1 VRPLIERDPRRR
13 ETLHPI
19 SGRSRDLGYS
29 PLALLEVDSI
39 SKRFGGIVALDAVSF
54 EAEAGEIVGL
64 IGPNGAG
71 KTTAFNVITRL
82 YTPDEGDVR
91 FEGESLLGTSPS
103 DVIRRGIARTF
114 QNVELFTGMSVL
126 DNVRVGAH
134 ARRGEESPEDVLYY
148 VILHSLRHRSAAGL
162 PYGTQKRVEL
172 ARALASGPKL
182 LLLDEPAG
190 GLSHDEVGQ
199 LGTFIKQMRDDFE
212 LTILLVEHHMGLVM
226 SVADRVHVLD
236 FGRKIAEGTPAE
248 VQANNAVIEAYL
260 GAPA

>member
-1 VRPLIERDPRRR
+1 ME
-13 ETLHPI
+13 
-19 SGRSRDLGYS
+19 
-29 PLALLEVDSI
+29 
-39 SKRFGGIVALDAVSF
+39 FGGIVALDEVSF
-54 EAEAGEIVGL
+54 DAGAGEIVGL

-82 YTPDEGDVR
+82 YTPAEGDVR
-91 FEGESLLGTSPS
+91 FDGESLLGTPPS

-114 QNVELFTGMSVL
+114 QNVELFRGMSVI

-134 ARRGEESPEDVLYY
+134 ARQGEQAADEVLFY
-148 VILHSLRHRSAAGL
+148 VNLHSVRDRPASEL

-172 ARALASGPKL
+172 ARALASGPQL

-190 GLSHDEVGQ
+190 GLSHEEVDQ
-199 LGTFIKQMRDDFE
+199 LGKFIRRMRDDFE

-236 FGRKIAEGTPAE
+236 FGRKIAEGTPAQ
-248 VQANNAVIEAYL
+248 VQSDKGVIEAYL
-260 GAPA
+260 GAES